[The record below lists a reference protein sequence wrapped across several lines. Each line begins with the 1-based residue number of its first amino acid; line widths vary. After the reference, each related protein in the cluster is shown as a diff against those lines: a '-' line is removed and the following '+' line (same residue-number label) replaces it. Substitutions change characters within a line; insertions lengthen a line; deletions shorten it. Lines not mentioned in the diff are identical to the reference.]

1 MQMTNRTRFGP
12 FLFLWV
18 VWNGRA
24 RAGVV
29 GALAGEGER
38 CQEEGGYRAQKRDCG
53 LRINEINLI
62 FSIRQPRRGP
72 GLAGRAA

>member
-18 VWNGRA
+18 VWNGEV
-24 RAGVV
+24 GVGGGRLQGRGRDAKRR
-29 GALAGEGER
+29 GATGPE
-38 CQEEGGYRAQKRDCG
+38 KDCG